1 MTEQKLQRAKA
12 DYETY
17 AQFAARANISKRF
30 LQELCAEGV
39 LPTVKLGRRCVR
51 IPVERAL
58 KKLESLEVK

>member
-1 MTEQKLQRAKA
+1 MKQELEIKS

-30 LQELCAEGV
+30 LQELCSQGV
-39 LPTVKLGRRCVR
+39 IPTVKLGRRCVR

-58 KKLESLEVK
+58 GVIRDLEVQG